1 MNVLMMVSWYA
12 PKGKIGEGNFH
23 YEQAK
28 DLNRFCNCA
37 IYYPYDRFITKGYE
51 VGKENGIMV
60 FRSKYA
66 LKNKIRN
73 RIYMFQAMRR
83 IVKNFQ
89 PDIIHGNVA
98 TESGRFAVILGK
110 IFHIPVVITE
120 HSTIE
125 ASNVEHF
132 PHYYYAK
139 NVYGNSRYNACVSD
153 VLTERLSKIFPQ
165 YSFHTIYNGIRE
177 LEPRQNQHL
186 YCKSNRI
193 NIGMVAGFY
202 SKEIKGVQYVFPAVK
217 KMLDEGYAVYLHI
230 IGGGIYLDEFVLE
243 ADRMGLSQHCTF
255 YGECTSE
262 KVFEIEAE
270 MDFVVSASLFESFGC
285 AVAEAAMLGKPVVA
299 TKSGGVESIVNTDNG
314 ILVEKGNTDSLYSG
328 LIWMCE
334 HYKQYDS
341 WKISEDARKRFSI
354 DMISRKYMDVY
365 QDVLMKKDRKS

>member
-12 PKGKIGEGNFH
+12 PKGEIGEGNFH

-37 IYYPYDRFITKGYE
+37 IYYPYDRFITQGYE
-51 VGKENGIMV
+51 CGIENGIKV

-73 RIYMFQAMRR
+73 RIHMFRAMRR
-83 IVKNFQ
+83 IVKEFS

-98 TESGRFAVILGK
+98 TEGGRFAVMMGK
-110 IFHIPVVITE
+110 IFHIPVIITE

-139 NVYGNSRYNACVSD
+139 NVYKNSRYNACVSD
-153 VLTERLSKIFPQ
+153 VLTQRLGKIFPQ

-177 LEPRQNQHL
+177 LKPRENMHQ
-186 YCKSNRI
+186 YCKSDRI

-202 SKEIKGVQYVFPAVK
+202 SKEIKGVQHVLPAIK
-217 KMLDEGYAVYLHI
+217 KMLDEGHAVYLHM
-230 IGGGIYLDEFVLE
+230 IGGGTYLDEFISE
-243 ADRMGLSQHCTF
+243 ADQMGLSGYCTF
-255 YGECTSE
+255 YGNCTSD
-262 KVFEIEAE
+262 KVFEIESE

-285 AVAEAAMLGKPVVA
+285 AVAEAAMLGKPIVA
-299 TKSGGVESIVNTDNG
+299 SRSGGVESIVNADNG
-314 ILVEKGNTDSLYSG
+314 ILVDKGSMESIYAGML
-328 LIWMCE
+328 WMCE
-334 HYKQYDS
+334 HYQNYDA
-341 WKISEDARKRFSI
+341 WEISKDAREKFTI
-354 DMISRKYMDVY
+354 DTISRKYMDVY
-365 QDVLMKKDRKS
+365 REVLGRHD